1 MAILPRDKTVVQANL
16 LPQNEALEDR
26 LGAIFGI
33 TLVTIL
39 STMQQNTEHTVWQ
52 SGWTFCLALCGV
64 TIGLQLIWTLPA
76 VLIRQGGSGYLLVY
90 VASLVLFAAPLLAAE
105 IWLGREGR
113 NNPVHA
119 IKLLQIRSGLSRW
132 WRVVGLLNVI
142 VSILVLSYLVVIG
155 SWALAFGLE
164 SANNSFILKDADFLV
179 QHLRDFLEDGNQ
191 VVSWL
196 SLFLLLTVLVSAFGV
211 DRGVG
216 FALRLLIPLAIIILL
231 VLIARNVAVGA
242 FDGAAVSSLLSTN
255 TPLSWDGGWSAVTL
269 AFFTISVGMGAAMSL
284 AAYMPP
290 SQRISTAVAGVV
302 LITLFVAALACS
314 AILPLLFHANVE
326 IAEGAPLMF
335 LNLPLAFGS
344 SVHGD
349 YYGALFF
356 GLVTLFAFSS
366 AIVLL
371 EPIVSWLQRALIVPR
386 YIAACAGGGLVWL
399 VCVTVGLSFN
409 EWSEIRLF
417 GYFTPFR
424 LLESLTA
431 HLIVPIVAILN
442 ACLAASL
449 LGSPSYASSGFAPL
463 RLLGRLHLAYLSPVL
478 IAGVIWFSL
487 NNKFLF

>member
-1 MAILPRDKTVVQANL
+1 MAILPRDKTVVCDNF
-16 LPQNEALEDR
+16 LPQNEALEVGR
-26 LGAIFGI
+26 GAILG
-33 TLVTIL
+33 
-39 STMQQNTEHTVWQ
+39 TMQQNIEHTVWQ
-52 SGWTFCLALCGV
+52 SGWTFCLAICGV

-76 VLIRQGGSGYLLVY
+76 VLVHQGGGAYLMVYIAALV
-90 VASLVLFAAPLLAAE
+90 VFSVPLLAAE
-105 IWLGREGR
+105 VWLGREGR

-119 IKLLQIRSGLSRW
+119 VKLLQIRSGLSRW

-142 VSILVLSYLVVIG
+142 VSVLVLSYLVVIG

-164 SANNSFILKDADFLV
+164 SANNAFILKDADFLV

-196 SLFLLLTVLVSAFGV
+196 SLFLLLTVLVSTFGV

-216 FALRLLIPLAIIILL
+216 FALRLLIPLAILILL

-242 FDGAAVSSLLSTN
+242 FDGAAVRSVLTAN
-255 TPLSWDGGWSAVTL
+255 TPLSWGGAWSAVTL
-269 AFFTISVGMGAAMSL
+269 AFFTIGVGMGAAMSL

-290 SQRISTAVAGVV
+290 SQRISTAVSGVV
-302 LITLFVAALACS
+302 LITLLVAALACL

-371 EPIVSWLQRALIVPR
+371 EPVVSWLQRALIVPR
-386 YIAACAGGGLVWL
+386 YIAAVAGGAIVWL
-399 VCVTVGLSFN
+399 MCVTVGLSFN

-431 HLIVPIVAILN
+431 HIIVPFVAILN
-442 ACLAASL
+442 ACLAATL
-449 LGSPSYASSGFAPL
+449 LGSPSYASAGFTPL
-463 RLLGRLHLAYLSPVL
+463 RFLGRFHLTYLSPAL

>member
-1 MAILPRDKTVVQANL
+1 MV
-16 LPQNEALEDR
+16 
-26 LGAIFGI
+26 GAG
-33 TLVTIL
+33 
-39 STMQQNTEHTVWQ
+39 TMQQNTEHTVWQ
-52 SGWTFCLALCGV
+52 SGWTFCLAICGV

-76 VLIRQGGSGYLLVY
+76 VLVRHGGSGYAIVY
-90 VASLVLFAAPLLAAE
+90 VASLLLFAVPLLAAE

-113 NNPVHA
+113 SNPVHTV
-119 IKLLQIRSGLSRW
+119 KLLQIRSGISRW
-132 WRVVGLLNVI
+132 WRLLGLLNII
-142 VSILVLSYLVVIG
+142 VSILVLSYLAVIG

-179 QHLRDFLEDGNQ
+179 EHLRDFLEDGNQ

-196 SLFLLLTVLVSAFGV
+196 SLFLLLATLVSALGV
-211 DRGVG
+211 DRGLG
-216 FALRLLIPLAIIILL
+216 FALRLIIPLAVLILL

-242 FDGAAVSSLLSTN
+242 FDGNAIRSVFSSN
-255 TPLSWDGGWSAVTL
+255 TQLTLDGAWSAITL
-269 AFFTISVGMGAAMSL
+269 SFFTISVGMGAAMSM

-290 SQRISTAVAGVV
+290 GQRISTAVGGVV
-302 LITLFVAALACS
+302 VITLLVAGLVCLAV
-314 AILPLLFHANVE
+314 LPLLFHTNVE

-366 AIVLL
+366 ALVLL
-371 EPIVSWLQRALIVPR
+371 EPIVAWLRRSLIVPR
-386 YIAACAGGGLVWL
+386 YIAAAAGGALVWL
-399 VCVTVGLSFN
+399 LCVTAGLSFN
-409 EWSEIRLF
+409 EWSEIKLF

-431 HLIVPIVAILN
+431 HLIVPLVAIFN
-442 ACLAASL
+442 AYLAATL
-449 LGSPSYASSGFAPL
+449 LGSPSYSKTGFSPTRFL
-463 RLLGRLHLAYLSPVL
+463 SRVHLAYVSPLV
-478 IAGVIWFSL
+478 IAGVVWFSL